1 MSKDMVFGIR
11 AVIETIRAGKE
22 IDKLMVQRE
31 LGTAGTLAELL
42 QAAHEHRVPVQRVPK
57 ERLDRVTR
65 KNHQGV
71 VAFVSAV
78 NYVQLHNVISDAYEQ
93 GQTPLILI
101 LDRITDVRN
110 FGAIARTAECAG
122 VHALVIPAK
131 GAAQINADA
140 VKTSSG
146 ALNFIPV
153 CREENLART
162 ITFLQESG
170 LRVVACTEKADQTLY
185 ETDLSVPTAIVMGS
199 EEDGVSNDI
208 IRRADEMVR
217 IPQAGRIE
225 SLNVS
230 VAAGVIIYEA
240 VRQRAASSV
249 QR

>member
-1 MSKDMVFGIR
+1 MNKDSVFGIR

-22 IDKLMVQRE
+22 IDKLLVQRD
-31 LGTAGTLAELL
+31 LGAGGTLAELL
-42 QAAHEHRVPVQRVPK
+42 QVAHENNVPVSRVPK

-71 VAFVSAV
+71 IAFVSAV
-78 NYVQLHNVISDAYEQ
+78 NYAQLHNVISTVYEQ
-93 GQTPLILI
+93 GKIPLILI
-101 LDRITDVRN
+101 LDRVTDVRN

-153 CREENLART
+153 CREENLVRT
-162 ITFLQESG
+162 VTFLQESG
-170 LRVVACTEKADQTLY
+170 LQVVACTEKAEQLLY
-185 ETDLSVPTAIVMGS
+185 QTDLAVPTAIVMGS
-199 EEDGVSNDI
+199 EEDGISNEL
-208 IRRADEMVR
+208 IRKADAIVK
-217 IPQAGRIE
+217 IPQIGQIA

-230 VAAGVIIYEA
+230 VAAGVMIYE
-240 VRQRAASSV
+240 VIRQRLG
-249 QR
+249 